1 MADAVITPEAIG
13 ALLQRQQNAFNR
25 EGRVPAEIRKAR
37 IQQVIDLLVD
47 HCDAL
52 ADAMGTDFGEGGAGG
67 RPRAF
72 SIMNDILG
80 SLGSLKHAR
89 DHLEQWMQA
98 DSRTPF
104 SPYDQLGAQAEVMHQ
119 PRLDLNQR
127 PSGYENEEA
136 NVPYQL

>member
-1 MADAVITPEAIG
+1 
-13 ALLQRQQNAFNR
+13 
-25 EGRVPAEIRKAR
+25 
-37 IQQVIDLLVD
+37 
-47 HCDAL
+47 
-52 ADAMGTDFGEGGAGG
+52 
-67 RPRAF
+67 
-72 SIMNDILG
+72 
-80 SLGSLKHAR
+80 
-89 DHLEQWMQA
+89 MQA